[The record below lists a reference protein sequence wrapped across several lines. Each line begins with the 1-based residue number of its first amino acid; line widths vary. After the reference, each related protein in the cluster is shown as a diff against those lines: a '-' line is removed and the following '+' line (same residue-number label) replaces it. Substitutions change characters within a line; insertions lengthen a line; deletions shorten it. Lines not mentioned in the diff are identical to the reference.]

1 MERAGINKITQ
12 INENNGNC
20 ERHSCVLHGA
30 VEVMW
35 GFDLIKGG
43 QESSLYE
50 EVMFELRSESR
61 VDLK

>member
-1 MERAGINKITQ
+1 MKIMATVK
-12 INENNGNC
+12 GTTVC
-20 ERHSCVLHGA
+20 LLHGA

-35 GFDLIKGG
+35 GFDLMKGG
-43 QESSLYE
+43 QQSSLYG